1 MNMTHVR
8 KYIRRLAI
16 LSMAIVTCM
25 PAYTA
30 GNNRHPEVQLIVK
43 PSLCLIET
51 SNGNKGKCESMF
63 DVTWRSNQAIS
74 SCLYLD
80 YITNAIDC
88 WNEQRNGKLTISI
101 EKDESVLV
109 TLENRTYQVTYAQS
123 KIRVM
128 NKASLTKKRYRN
140 PWDFL

>member
-16 LSMAIVTCM
+16 LSMAIGICW

-30 GNNRHPEVQLIVK
+30 ENNSQPEVQLTVK
-43 PSLCLIET
+43 PSLCLIEA
-51 SNGNKGKCESMF
+51 SHGSKGKCESMF
-63 DVTWRSNQAIS
+63 DVTWRSSQAIS
-74 SCLYLD
+74 PCLYLD
-80 YITNAIDC
+80 YKTDSINC
-88 WNEQRNGKLTISI
+88 WNNLRNGKLTITV
-101 EKDESVLV
+101 ENDESVLV
-109 TLENRTYQVTYAQS
+109 TLENRTYRVTYAQS